1 MPIISIQ
8 FMLIAAT
15 AVSLL
20 LGSLNVHSLSCE
32 DSRCKTGSCNS
43 AGNCICNLPDPSTI
57 LDGDRPFLGG
67 KFCDEEMTMCDG
79 TNSFWCENGGICE
92 EIVQGEDYSC
102 ICPPGYSGDH
112 CEHPG
117 ARCGRIFCFH
127 GAECLAESGVC
138 QCPPNWK
145 GSVDCSLPTQNT
157 TDPSMNS
164 NMPQF
169 PHWGSSNNSSTNWIV
184 VVVAISFSIGAVA
197 GGAIYAKKLFGKKE
211 TAPKF
216 QQLSRMQSRG
226 ILDDDD
232 ERDTMVPEMS
242 RNGNQRL

>member
-1 MPIISIQ
+1 MSNSKES
-8 FMLIAAT
+8 MLIAVVAI
-15 AVSLL
+15 SLL
-20 LGSLNVHSLSCE
+20 FGSLNVHSLPCE
-32 DSRCKTGSCNS
+32 DSRCKTGSCNRTG
-43 AGNCICNLPDPSTI
+43 ACICNLPDPSTI

-67 KFCDEEMTMCDG
+67 EFCDTKMTMCDG

-102 ICPPGYSGDH
+102 KCPPGYTGER

-117 ARCGRIFCFH
+117 APCGRIFCFH
-127 GAECLAESGVC
+127 EAECLAQSDVC
-138 QCPPNWK
+138 QCPPNWQ
-145 GSVDCSLPTQNT
+145 GSVDCSLPTKNT
-157 TDPSMNS
+157 TDSSMDS
-164 NMPQF
+164 ITSQL
-169 PHWGSSNNSSTNWIV
+169 PHWRSSNSSTNWIV

-216 QQLSRMQSRG
+216 QQLSRMKSLG

-232 ERDTMVPEMS
+232 EGDTMVPEMS